1 METVT
6 TWLCNNW
13 FSLFC
18 LIALLG
24 WMVILNKKM
33 KDGVDPNEED
43 INKFREWLLFAV
55 MEAEKELGSG
65 TGQLKLRYVYDQA
78 RSKYPF
84 ITNFISFEMFSEY
97 VDEALDKFKAM
108 LKSNKYVQDYVGVTQ
123 A

>member
-1 METVT
+1 METVM
-6 TWLCNNW
+6 TWLSNNW

-33 KDGVDPNEED
+33 KDGIDPNEED

-65 TGQLKLRYVYDQA
+65 TGQLKLRYVYDKA

-108 LKSNKYVQDYVGVTQ
+108 LKSNKYVQDYVG